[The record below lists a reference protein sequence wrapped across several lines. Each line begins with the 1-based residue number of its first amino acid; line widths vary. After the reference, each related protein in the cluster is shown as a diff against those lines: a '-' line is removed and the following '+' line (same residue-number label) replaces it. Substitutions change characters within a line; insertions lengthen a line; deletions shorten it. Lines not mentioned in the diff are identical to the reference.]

1 MVFADR
7 PLCWLDRQPDRPR
20 RRFGSYYQPY
30 RRFGGRIARRLDL
43 LVVRLGAREHVR
55 QHHMLYHR
63 RRGAVVDRIAHT
75 PRPKDDGIGTRAY
88 TFLLF
93 TSQQSTSPSDA
104 GSLSPL
110 RAADCFFTYFLRP
123 SPITYTT
130 VIQLFTTPTG
140 GADAACEN
148 RIPIRKI
155 V

>member
-93 TSQQSTSPSDA
+93 TSLQSTSPSDA

-110 RAADCFFTYFLRP
+110 RAADCFFTYFFRP

-130 VIQLFTTPTG
+130 IIQLFTTPTG
-140 GADAACEN
+140 GGG
-148 RIPIRKI
+148 RHL
-155 V
+155 